1 MRASERLSS
10 QFSMPSSAAFH
21 GPRTL
26 PVVLRVLSAW
36 GRAKPD
42 CFRDELGL
50 LQSSSD
56 PGHSSWGIKAPVLP
70 WAAAEL
76 PCTAHSRHLLKT
88 DSYASLTSVS
98 KTTPFFPSLAK
109 PYPTQVILPYKN
121 KGLPLFRDKGQ
132 TYSLLQLLPIIQ
144 NGTAAGAGSRD

>member
-1 MRASERLSS
+1 MDIGTHSRRVSRGKPPLQRGEPKAFSSSISSTTKTAVLENSPLHLKPSSYTTGEKGAKFSRDQIRVRCVSS

-36 GRAKPD
+36 GRAKPA

-56 PGHSSWGIKAPVLP
+56 TGHSSWGIKAPVLP
-70 WAAAEL
+70 RRQWSCPAL
-76 PCTAHSRHLLKT
+76 HTAG
-88 DSYASLTSVS
+88 
-98 KTTPFFPSLAK
+98 
-109 PYPTQVILPYKN
+109 IC
-121 KGLPLFRDKGQ
+121 
-132 TYSLLQLLPIIQ
+132 
-144 NGTAAGAGSRD
+144 